1 MSIVIDHARGTDDM
15 AHMRELFTQYH
26 KWLGVDLCFQGFEKE
41 MIDLPGKYAEPRGC
55 LLLAR
60 EGGAIAGGV
69 GLWPLD
75 EHVCEMKRLFV
86 HPDWRRKGLGRRLAI
101 TIIEEARQRSYQ
113 PTRLDTLPQ
122 LVEALVLYRN
132 LGFVDTDHYYDNPL
146 DGDSYLELD
155 LSKE

>member
-1 MSIVIDHARGTDDM
+1 MSHA
-15 AHMRELFTQYH
+15 AAF
-26 KWLGVDLCFQGFEKE
+26 
-41 MIDLPGKYAEPRGC
+41 
-55 LLLAR
+55 LLAR